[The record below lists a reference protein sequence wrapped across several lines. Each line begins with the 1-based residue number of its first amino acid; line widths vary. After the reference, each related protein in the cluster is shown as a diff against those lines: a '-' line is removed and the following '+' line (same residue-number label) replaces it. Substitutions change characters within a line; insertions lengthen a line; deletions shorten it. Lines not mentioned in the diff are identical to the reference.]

1 VTLVPLVV
9 TLLCCSHWTRG
20 SSCCTG
26 YISLV
31 ALCWTLV
38 EGSEHFRREFLLH
51 TQTLFRYC
59 HQKMEI
65 AWRGMWVMLIR
76 PVTLSL
82 MQGIFEWG
90 WL

>member
-1 VTLVPLVV
+1 MTLVPLVV
-9 TLLCCSHWTRG
+9 TWLCCSHWTRG
-20 SSCCTG
+20 SCCMG

-31 ALCWTLV
+31 ALCWTLI
-38 EGSEHFRREFLLH
+38 EGSEHFCREFLLH
-51 TQTLFRYC
+51 TQTLFQYC

-65 AWRGMWVMLIR
+65 ARRGMWVMLIR
-76 PVTLSL
+76 LVSLSL